1 MIMLLILYV
10 AMVIVPRQVSHD
22 GIQRIIISTILVSF
36 IVNIYLNMA
45 FYPTLLQYQA
55 GSRAAEW
62 INKYDLKK
70 YPVIQPEDNAWPM
83 EFYLNRPLQIINP
96 DTIKSVPK
104 NTFYLYANPGVI
116 KSVKAKGW
124 QLLIVDTLQRYA
136 ITRLKGSFLNK
147 KTRATQLEPMQI
159 VLVNPPGMPIL
170 NKLNITPAS
179 IRRPL

>member
-1 MIMLLILYV
+1 
-10 AMVIVPRQVSHD
+10 MVPKIVSHD

-55 GSRAAEW
+55 GSQAAAW
-62 INKYDLKK
+62 INQHDLKK
-70 YPVIQPEDNAWPM
+70 YPVMQSEDDNWPM
-83 EFYLNRPLQIINP
+83 EFYLNSPLQIVNP

-116 KSVKAKGW
+116 KNVKAKGW
-124 QLLIVDTLQRYA
+124 QLLIVDTLQYYA

-147 KTRATQLEPMQI
+147 KTRSGQLELMQI
-159 VLVNPPGMPIL
+159 ALINPPGMPVL
-170 NKLNITPAS
+170 NKLNTTPAS
-179 IRRPL
+179 VRKPL